1 MTILLRTLR
10 NPTSSTGRD
19 SSRLIPHI
27 LSIQFYINRKMSFS
41 KSSRMS
47 RQERKNLQ
55 RVTSPTP
62 SARVISS
69 RRVNHERDTQKRW
82 DHDDE
87 ILTPLI
93 SRSRNLDS
101 AGSYDSDSHNPF
113 KSSNMNISESV
124 DYESPLQ
131 DTYRQYVPTMGQSE
145 VKWKVL
151 LPYYLPIF
159 SWIKEYCWEF
169 ALGDLIGGVSLATF
183 QIPLAISYASS
194 LAKVP
199 ITCGLFS
206 LGFAPLIYMIFG
218 SVPQMI
224 VGPEAPI
231 SLIVGQAV
239 EPLLHHSKKT
249 ELNIV
254 EYVVA
259 ITFVSGATLLG
270 FGLGRF
276 GFLDNVLCESL
287 LKGFICGVGVVMII
301 NSSITMLGLNLLL
314 EKISA
319 DTTTAH
325 IHSPFDKMKF
335 ILANYCK
342 YHPLTLHVSVM
353 AFTSVLLVRFLK
365 SRALKSGS
373 PKLKLAVYVPEILI
387 LVVASTLATSYFK
400 WNHSGLEIIGRVEEV
415 DSSITFFNPLTA
427 SSLSLIKKLS
437 PSGFVCAM
445 LGFFESTTALKSLG
459 SRYDLPIS
467 SNREL
472 VALGAINVV
481 GCIFGS
487 LPAFGGY
494 GRSKINALSART
506 TASGAIM
513 GIISLTTAGSILK
526 YLHYIPKCILSVITA
541 VIGILLISE
550 TPAELL
556 FHWRGEG
563 YEELITFVI
572 TVTTTIFS
580 SMEAGIA
587 VGLVYLLIRVIKNAT
602 ISNIQILARVP
613 GTNKFLDADLVETV
627 APSNSASNEVT
638 SLSQDLGL
646 QVSLQDGRNVEKNP
660 SQLNLFIDG
669 NFRTLNYQALEEVE
683 GCLIIRI
690 PESLT
695 FANASD
701 LQARLKRVEMF
712 GSTKAHP
719 GQKPSR
725 KISMTN
731 YVIFDLLGMTNIDS
745 SAAHILL
752 GLLRRYQQRG
762 IRSFFVHVS
771 ETPQLRDRL
780 AATGITNVLVEDLNS
795 LSLEKGTKNVERSEG
810 GSATLLDEDLSFSA
824 SSTSFSPQMS
834 PYLNHIRSAL
844 QLIDAY
850 ELQNV
855 PPQDLLE
862 V

>member
-1 MTILLRTLR
+1 
-10 NPTSSTGRD
+10 
-19 SSRLIPHI
+19 
-27 LSIQFYINRKMSFS
+27 MSFPGPN
-41 KSSRMS
+41 SSLAPD
-47 RQERKNLQ
+47 RKNSQ

-62 SARVISS
+62 SARLISS
-69 RRVNHERDTQKRW
+69 RRVNLGRDSQRRW
-82 DHDDE
+82 DGEDD
-87 ILTPLI
+87 ISTPLLSGARI
-93 SRSRNLDS
+93 FDS
-101 AGSYDSDSHNPF
+101 TGTYDSDS
-113 KSSNMNISESV
+113 SNALKPSQMNISESV
-124 DYESPLQ
+124 DYEGPFP
-131 DTYRQYVPTMGQSE
+131 DKRAQYVPTMGQSDLE
-145 VKWKVL
+145 WDIL
-151 LPYYLPIF
+151 LPYYLPIL
-159 SWIKEYCWEF
+159 SWIKQYCLEF
-169 ALGDLIGGVSLATF
+169 AVGDLIGGVSLATF

-206 LGFAPLIYMIFG
+206 LGISPLIYMIFG

-231 SLIVGQAV
+231 SLIVGLAV
-239 EPLLHHSKKT
+239 EPLLHHTKKT
-249 ELNIV
+249 EVGIV

-287 LKGFICGVGVVMII
+287 LKGFICGVGVVMVI
-301 NSSITMLGLNLLL
+301 NSSITMLGLNLIL
-314 EKISA
+314 EKISS
-319 DTTTAH
+319 DTRVAH
-325 IHSPFDKMKF
+325 VHSPFDKMKF
-335 ILANYCK
+335 IFANYSK
-342 YHPLTLHVSVM
+342 YHSLTLHVSFM
-353 AFTSVLLVRFLK
+353 ALTSVLIVRFLK
-365 SRALKSGS
+365 AKALKSKN
-373 PKLKLAVYVPEILI
+373 PKLRFAVYVPEILL
-387 LVVASTLATSYFK
+387 LVIVSTLATSYFK
-400 WNHSGLEIIGRVEEV
+400 WNHSGLEIIGTVDDV
-415 DSSITFFNPLTA
+415 DSSIAIYNPFT
-427 SSLSLIKKLS
+427 STSLSLIKKLS

-481 GCIFGS
+481 GCAFGC

-550 TPAELL
+550 TPAEVL
-556 FHWRGEG
+556 FHWRGQG

-572 TVTTTIFS
+572 TVTTTIFT

-587 VGLVYLLIRVIKNAT
+587 VGLIYLLIRVIKNST
-602 ISNIQILARVP
+602 VSNIQILARVP

-627 APSNSASNEVT
+627 APSNAPNEEVT
-638 SLSQDLGL
+638 SLSHDLGFA
-646 QVSLQDGRNVEKNP
+646 VDLQDRRQPIFEKKS

-669 NFRTLNYQALEEVE
+669 NFRSLNYQALEEVE

-690 PESLT
+690 PEPLT
-695 FANASD
+695 FTNASD
-701 LQARLKRVEMF
+701 LRSRLKRVEMF

-725 KISMTN
+725 NIAMTN
-731 YVIFDLLGMTNIDS
+731 YVIFDLNGMSSIDS
-745 SAAHILL
+745 SAAHILIH
-752 GLLRRYQQRG
+752 LLQLYQQRG
-762 IRSFFVHVS
+762 IRCFFVHVS
-771 ETPQLRDRL
+771 KNRQLRARL
-780 AATGITNVLVEDLNS
+780 NATGISDVLMEDLNS
-795 LSLEKGTKNVERSEG
+795 LRHDSVTRGRERTAEDSSHQSDESLSITASC
-810 GSATLLDEDLSFSA
+810 SSSPPAT
-824 SSTSFSPQMS
+824 
-834 PYLNHIRSAL
+834 PYLDHIRSAL
-844 QLIDAY
+844 HLIDAF
-850 ELQNV
+850 EMQHLAE
-855 PPQDLLE
+855 LE

>member
-1 MTILLRTLR
+1 
-10 NPTSSTGRD
+10 
-19 SSRLIPHI
+19 
-27 LSIQFYINRKMSFS
+27 MSFPGRTGDR
-41 KSSRMS
+41 KS
-47 RQERKNLQ
+47 LQ
-55 RVTSPTP
+55 RVASPTP

-69 RRVNHERDTQKRW
+69 RRINVDRDTQKRW
-82 DHDDE
+82 GSDE
-87 ILTPLI
+87 DMSTPLI
-93 SRSRNLDS
+93 SGGRNLDS
-101 AGSYDSDSHNPF
+101 AGACDSE
-113 KSSNMNISESV
+113 SNYPSRPSQMNTSESV
-124 DYESPLQ
+124 DYERPFP
-131 DTYRQYVPTMGQSE
+131 DKHGQYVPTMGQSE
-145 VKWKVL
+145 VEWNVL
-151 LPYYLPIF
+151 LPYYLPIL
-159 SWIKEYCWEF
+159 SWIKEYCLEF
-169 ALGDLIGGVSLATF
+169 AVGDLIGGVSLATF

-206 LGFAPLIYMIFG
+206 LGFSPLIYMIFG

-231 SLIVGQAV
+231 SLIVGLAV
-239 EPLLHHSKKT
+239 EPLLHHSKNT

-287 LKGFICGVGVVMII
+287 LKGFICGVGVVMVI
-301 NSSITMLGLNLLL
+301 NSSITMLGLNLIL
-314 EKISA
+314 EEISS
-319 DTTTAH
+319 DSTVAH
-325 IHSPFDKMKF
+325 VHSPFDKMKF
-335 ILANYCK
+335 IFENYSK
-342 YHPLTLHVSVM
+342 YHLLTLRVSAVAFVSVL
-353 AFTSVLLVRFLK
+353 FVRALK
-365 SRALKSGS
+365 SRALKSKS
-373 PKLKLAVYVPEILI
+373 PKLRFAVYVPEILL
-387 LVVASTLATSYFK
+387 LVVTSTLATSYFR
-400 WNHSGLEIIGRVEEV
+400 WNHSGLEIIGRMEDVN
-415 DSSITFFNPLTA
+415 SSITFYNPFSV
-427 SSLSLIKKLS
+427 SSLRLIKKLS
-437 PSGFVCAM
+437 TSGFVCAM

-481 GCIFGS
+481 GCVFGC

-556 FHWRGEG
+556 FHWRGQG

-587 VGLVYLLIRVIKNAT
+587 VGLIYLLIRVIKNAT
-602 ISNIQILARVP
+602 VSNIQILARVP
-613 GTNKFLDADLVETV
+613 GTNKFLDADLAEAV
-627 APSNSASNEVT
+627 ALSNDAHQEAIPAPR
-638 SLSQDLGL
+638 DLGFPVDL
-646 QVSLQDGRNVEKNP
+646 LDTRLLSFEKKS

-669 NFRTLNYQALEEVE
+669 NFRSLNYQALEEVE

-690 PESLT
+690 PEPLT
-695 FANASD
+695 FTNASD
-701 LQARLKRVEMF
+701 LQSRLKRVEMF

-725 KISMTN
+725 NISMTN
-731 YVIFDLLGMTNIDS
+731 YVIFDLFGMSSIDS
-745 SAAHILL
+745 SAAHILIK
-752 GLLRRYQQRG
+752 LLLRYQQRG

-771 ETPQLRDRL
+771 KTPQLRARL
-780 AATGITNVLVEDLNS
+780 AATGIVDVLLEDLNS
-795 LSLEKGTKNVERSEG
+795 LRQAGYKRSGERTTEDIAESLSI
-810 GSATLLDEDLSFSA
+810 SAL
-824 SSTSFSPQMS
+824 SSTTSQVT
-834 PYLNHIRSAL
+834 PYLDHIRSAL
-844 QLIDAY
+844 QLIDAF
-850 ELQNV
+850 EMQSAPILE
-855 PPQDLLE
+855 DLE